1 MARTYE
7 LTPFLGSPQPV
18 ELAARLL
25 AVQADARGLTL
36 RVGTDR
42 YEPELQDYYGTVAE
56 TVFPAPVPGRDVTV
70 RIDVWTPH
78 VVRVRFLPDGLPDA
92 EPPSPVLTGR
102 PDDEVDLDVREEE
115 DRVVLR
121 TSAVDVVVVREP
133 WRLELR
139 DSAGALLWATKP
151 VDIANLRRPERQW
164 SPAEQRWLFL
174 HRYAY
179 PPGSAREGGRTAA
192 FASFDLRHDER
203 VHGFGESFGRFDKV
217 GTSQRLWIQEAFS
230 NASPASYK
238 QVPWYWSSRGYG
250 LFVHTTQPLAFRVG
264 DLEHAALSVVV
275 EDTAELDLFVVA
287 APTAREA
294 LPRYTA
300 LTGAPAVPPRW
311 SLGLWMSRITYT
323 SQQEVEQVA
332 ARLREHRIPCDVIHV
347 DTGWFATDYTCDLTF
362 SPERFPD
369 PAGMCARLAEQGFRV
384 SLWQW
389 PNYNVASPLFDEGV
403 AGGYLARR
411 SSGHTY
417 TYAGG
422 YGEDAGFVDFS
433 DPRAVAWYQGKLAAL
448 FDAGVAAIKVD
459 YGEGSPP
466 QARYANASPTAMR
479 NLYPLLYQEAVWHA
493 SVAARGEG
501 EAVLWARAGWA
512 GSQRYPVHW
521 SGDGVARFEDLAC
534 VLRATLSI
542 GLSGFPFYAHDIGGF
557 SGLPDGE
564 LYVRW
569 AQLGLLSSHARAH
582 GAPPREPWEF
592 GAEVEAVVR
601 RFVELRYRLLPY
613 LWTESV
619 AAGRTSLPVVRPLLL
634 EFPDDPVSAGVDDQ
648 YLLGDRLLVA
658 PVLEEGA
665 RSRRVYLPPGTW
677 VHPFTGEVTDGGGF
691 RTVDAPLDV
700 VPMWLRGDT
709 VLPLGPVRQHVDEQV
724 DGPLTLLLAAPSS
737 GGSYEVDTGA
747 GRVPVT
753 HRTVADGVE
762 VEVGPVDGP
771 VDAPVELVV
780 LGGGPFTGATGA
792 GPLREV
798 PGGVAVTLDADAAR
812 SGARVLLSR

>member
-7 LTPFLGSPQPV
+7 LAPFLGAPRPV
-18 ELAARLL
+18 ELVARLL
-25 AVQADARGLTL
+25 DAQADPRGLTL
-36 RVGTDR
+36 RCGTDR
-42 YEPELQDYYGTVAE
+42 HEPELQDYYGTVAE
-56 TVFPAPVPGRDVTV
+56 TVLSPPVPGRDVTV
-70 RIDVWTPH
+70 RLDVWTPH
-78 VVRVRFLPDGLPDA
+78 VVRVRYLPDGLPDA
-92 EPPSPVLTGR
+92 EPPSPVLTGH
-102 PDDEVDLDVREEE
+102 PDAEVPLEVREEA
-115 DRVVLR
+115 DRLVLS
-121 TSAVDVVVVREP
+121 TAAVDVVVVREP
-133 WRLELR
+133 WRLEVR
-139 DSAGALLWATKP
+139 DRGGALLWGTKP
-151 VDIANLRRPERQW
+151 VDIPGLRRPERQW

-179 PPGSAREGGRTAA
+179 PLGCTRDGDRTAA

-203 VHGFGESFGRFDKV
+203 VHGFGEGFGRFDRV

-230 NASPASYK
+230 NASPAAYK

-264 DLEHAALSVVV
+264 DLEHSALSVVA

-287 APTAREA
+287 ARTAREA

-311 SLGLWMSRITYT
+311 SLGLWMSRITYS
-323 SQQEVEQVA
+323 SQEEVEEVA
-332 ARLREHRIPCDVIHV
+332 ARLRQHRIPCDVIHV
-347 DTGWFATDYTCDLTF
+347 DTGWFAKDYTCDLAF

-403 AGGYLARR
+403 EGGYLARR

-422 YGEDAGFVDFS
+422 YGEDAGFVDFT
-433 DPRAVAWYQGKLAAL
+433 DPEAVAWYQGKLAAL
-448 FDAGVAAIKVD
+448 FAAGVAAIKVD
-459 YGEGSPP
+459 YGEGAPP
-466 QARYANASPTAMR
+466 QARYAGASPTAAR
-479 NLYPLLYQEAVWHA
+479 NLYPLLYQQAVWDA

-521 SGDGVARFEDLAC
+521 SGDGVARFEDLPC
-534 VLRATLSI
+534 VLRATLSM

-582 GAPPREPWEF
+582 GTPPREPWEF
-592 GAEVEAVVR
+592 GEEVEAVVR

-634 EFPDDPVSAGVDDQ
+634 EFPEDPGSAGVDDQ

-658 PVLEEGA
+658 PLLEEGA

-677 VHPFTGEVTDGGGF
+677 VAPFTGEVTDGGGF

-700 VPMWLRGDT
+700 VPMWVRGDT

-737 GGSYEVDTGA
+737 EGEYEVDTGA
-747 GRVPVT
+747 GRTRVA
-753 HRTVADGVE
+753 HRSDGDAVE
-762 VEVGPVDGP
+762 VTVGPVD
-771 VDAPVELVV
+771 VPVELVV
-780 LGGGPFTGATGA
+780 LGAGPFTRATGA
-792 GPLREV
+792 GPPRAV
-798 PGGVAVTLDADAAR
+798 PGGVAVPVDAG
-812 SGARVLLSR
+812 SGARVLLTR

>member
-1 MARTYE
+1 MARTHE
-7 LTPFLGSPQPV
+7 LPPFLGVPQPV
-18 ELAARLL
+18 ELVARLL
-25 AVQADARGLTL
+25 EARPHAAGLTL
-36 RVGTDR
+36 RCGTDR
-42 YEPELQDYYGTVAE
+42 HEPELQDYYGTVAE
-56 TVFPAPVPGRDVTV
+56 AVFAAPVPGRDVTV
-70 RIDVWTPH
+70 RIDFWTPH
-78 VVRVRFLPDGLPDA
+78 VVRVRYLPDGMPAA

-102 PDDEVDLDVREEE
+102 PDATVPLEVREEP
-115 DRVVLR
+115 DRVVVR
-121 TSAVDVVVVREP
+121 SAAVELTVVREP

-139 DSAGALLWATKP
+139 DRAGALLWATRP

-179 PPGSAREGGRTAA
+179 PLGSARGGERTA
-192 FASFDLRHDER
+192 FASFDLRHDEH
-203 VHGFGESFGRFDKV
+203 VHGFGEGFGRFDKV
-217 GTSQRLWIQEAFS
+217 GTTQRLWIQEAFS
-230 NASPASYK
+230 NASPAAYK

-264 DLEHAALSVVV
+264 DLEHSALSVVV

-287 APTAREA
+287 ARTAREA

-300 LTGAPAVPPRW
+300 LTGTPAVPPRW
-311 SLGLWMSRITYT
+311 SLGLWMSRITYS
-323 SQQEVEQVA
+323 SQEEVERVA
-332 ARLREHRIPCDVIHV
+332 RELREHRIPCDVIHV
-347 DTGWFATDYTCDLTF
+347 DTGWFAKDYTCDLTF

-369 PAGMCARLAEQGFRV
+369 PAGMCARLAGQGFKV

-403 AGGYLARR
+403 EGGYLARR

-433 DPRAVAWYQGKLAAL
+433 NPDAVAWYQDKLAAL

-459 YGEGSPP
+459 YGEGAPP
-466 QARYANASPTAMR
+466 QARYADASPTAMR
-479 NLYPLLYQEAVWHA
+479 NLYPLLYQRAVWDA

-521 SGDGVARFEDLAC
+521 SGDGVARFEDLPC
-534 VLRATLSI
+534 VLRATLSM
-542 GLSGFPFYAHDIGGF
+542 GMSGFPFYAHDIGGF

-582 GAPPREPWEF
+582 GTPPREPWEF

-634 EFPDDPVSAGVDDQ
+634 EFPEDPVCADVDDQ

-658 PVLEEGA
+658 PVLEQGA

-677 VHPFTGEVTDGGGF
+677 VDPATGEATSGGGF

-709 VLPLGPVRQHVDEQV
+709 VLPLGPVRQHVDEPV
-724 DGPLTLLLAAPSS
+724 DGPLTLLLAAPSA
-737 GGSYEVDTGA
+737 GGEYEVDTGA
-747 GRVPVT
+747 GRTVVR
-753 HRTVADGVE
+753 HRADGDGVE
-762 VEVGPVDGP
+762 VTVGPVEG
-771 VDAPVELVV
+771 PVELTV
-780 LGGGPFTGATGA
+780 LGAGPFTRVTGA
-792 GPLREV
+792 GVPRDV
-798 PGGVAVTLDADAAR
+798 PGGVTVSVDAAG
-812 SGARVLLSR
+812 GARVLLSR

>member
-1 MARTYE
+1 MVRTYE
-7 LTPFLGSPQPV
+7 LAPFLGAPQPV

-25 AVQADARGLTL
+25 DVRVDERGLTL
-36 RVGTDR
+36 RCGTDR
-42 YEPELQDYYGTVAE
+42 HEPELQDYYGTVAE
-56 TVFPAPVPGRDVTV
+56 TVFAAPAPGADVTV

-78 VVRVRFLPDGLPDA
+78 VVRVRYLPDGLPDV
-92 EPPSPVLTGR
+92 EPPSVVLTGE
-102 PDDEVDLDVREEE
+102 PDVEVAFEVREET
-115 DRVVLR
+115 DRVVVG
-121 TSAVDVVVVREP
+121 TSAVELVVLREP
-133 WRLELR
+133 LRLELR
-139 DSAGALLWATKP
+139 DRAGSLLWATKP
-151 VDIANLRRPERQW
+151 VDIANLRRPEKQW

-179 PPGSAREGGRTAA
+179 PLGSARGGERTAS
-192 FASFDLRHDER
+192 FASFDLRHDEH

-217 GTSQRLWIQEAFS
+217 GTTQRLWIQEAFS
-230 NASPASYK
+230 NASPAAYK
-238 QVPWYWSSRGYG
+238 QVPWYWSTRGYG
-250 LFVHTTQPLAFRVG
+250 LFVNTTQPLAFRVG

-287 APTAREA
+287 AATAREA

-311 SLGLWMSRITYT
+311 SLGLWMSRITYS
-323 SQQEVEQVA
+323 SQEEVERVA
-332 ARLREHRIPCDVIHV
+332 AQLREHRIPCDVLHI
-347 DTGWFATDYTCDLTF
+347 DTGWFARDYTCDLTF
-362 SPERFPD
+362 SPTRFPD
-369 PAGMCARLAEQGFRV
+369 PAGMCARLAEQGFKV

-403 AGGYLARR
+403 EGGHLAKR

-417 TYAGG
+417 TFAGG

-433 DPRAVAWYQGKLAAL
+433 DPGAVEWYQGKLAAL
-448 FDAGVAAIKVD
+448 FDQGVAAIKVD
-459 YGEGSPP
+459 YGEGAPP
-466 QARYANASPTAMR
+466 QARYANASPTGMR
-479 NLYPLLYQEAVWHA
+479 NLYPLLYQKAVWDA

-512 GSQRYPVHW
+512 GSQKYPVHW

-534 VLRATLSI
+534 VLRATLSM
-542 GLSGFPFYAHDIGGF
+542 GMSGFPFYAHDIGGF

-564 LYVRW
+564 LYIRW

-592 GAEVEAVVR
+592 GAEVEEVVR

-634 EFPDDPVSAGVDDQ
+634 EFPDDLVAADVDDQ

-665 RSRRVYLPPGTW
+665 RSRRVYLPAGTW
-677 VHPFTGEVTDGGGF
+677 VDPSTGEGTEGGGF
-691 RTVDAPLDV
+691 RTVQAPLDV
-700 VPMWLRGDT
+700 VPMWLRGNT

-724 DGPLTLLLAAPSS
+724 DGPLSLLLAAPSA
-737 GGSYEVDTGA
+737 GGEYEVDTGSE
-747 GRVPVT
+747 RVRVA
-753 HRTVADGVE
+753 HRGTGDGVE
-762 VEVGPVDGP
+762 VTVGPVEG
-771 VDAPVELVV
+771 PVELTV
-780 LGGGPFTGATGA
+780 LGAGRFSGVTGA
-792 GPLREV
+792 GEPRDV
-798 PGGVAVTLDADAAR
+798 PGGVTVAVDAT
-812 SGARVLLSR
+812 SGARVRLSR

>member
-7 LTPFLGSPQPV
+7 LTPFLGAPQPV

-25 AVQADARGLTL
+25 EARADDRGLTL
-36 RVGTDR
+36 RCGTDR
-42 YEPELQDYYGTVAE
+42 HEPELQDYYGTVAE
-56 TVFPAPVPGRDVTV
+56 TVFAPPSPGRDVTV

-78 VVRVRFLPDGLPDA
+78 VVRVRYLPDGLPRVARGTA
-92 EPPSPVLTGR
+92 EPASPVLTGR
-102 PDDEVDLDVREEE
+102 PDDDVAFEVREEA
-115 DRVVLR
+115 DRVVL
-121 TSAVDVVVVREP
+121 TTGAVELTVVREP
-133 WRLELR
+133 LRLELR
-139 DSAGALLWATKP
+139 DRAGALLWATKP

-179 PPGSAREGGRTAA
+179 PLGHARDGGRTVA
-192 FASFDLRHDER
+192 FGSFDLRHDEH
-203 VHGFGESFGRFDKV
+203 VHGFGEGFGRFDKV
-217 GTSQRLWIQEAFS
+217 GTTQRLWIQEAFS

-264 DLEHAALSVVV
+264 DLEHSALSVVV

-323 SQQEVEQVA
+323 SQAEVEQVA

-369 PAGMCARLAEQGFRV
+369 PAGMCARLAEQGFKV

-403 AGGYLARR
+403 EGGYLARR

-433 DPRAVAWYQGKLAAL
+433 HPEAVAWYQGKLAAL

-459 YGEGSPP
+459 YGEGAPP
-466 QARYANASPTAMR
+466 GARYAHASPTGMR
-479 NLYPLLYQEAVWHA
+479 NLYPLLYQEAVWNA

-534 VLRATLSI
+534 VLRATLSM

-592 GAEVEAVVR
+592 GADVEEVVR

-634 EFPDDPVSAGVDDQ
+634 EFPDDPVAADVDDQ

-658 PVLEEGA
+658 PVLEEGV
-665 RSRRVYLPPGTW
+665 RSRRVYLPAGTW
-677 VHPFTGEVTDGGGF
+677 VHPFTGVVTEGGGF
-691 RTVDAPLDV
+691 STVDAPLDV
-700 VPMWLRGDT
+700 VPMWVRGDT

-724 DGPLTLLLAAPSS
+724 DGPLVLLLAAPSS
-737 GGSYEVDTGA
+737 SGSYEVDTGA
-747 GRVPVT
+747 GRVAVA
-753 HRTVADGVE
+753 HRTVDDGVE
-762 VEVGPVDGP
+762 VRVGPVDG
-771 VDAPVELVV
+771 PVELVV
-780 LGGGPFTGATGA
+780 LGGGAFTRAA
-792 GPLREV
+792 GGVLREV
-798 PGGVAVTLDADAAR
+798 PGGVSVAVDAAAG
-812 SGARVLLSR
+812 GATVRLSR